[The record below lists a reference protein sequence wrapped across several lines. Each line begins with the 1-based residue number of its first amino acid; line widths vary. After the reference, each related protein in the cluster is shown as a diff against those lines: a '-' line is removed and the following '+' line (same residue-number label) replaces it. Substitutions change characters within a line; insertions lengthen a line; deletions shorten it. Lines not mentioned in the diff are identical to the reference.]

1 MSDDRLSDPVLD
13 EENWFLDDE
22 DEQPGAVQTDTENY
36 WKIIIAD
43 DEPEIHYVT
52 KLVLSDFEFDGK
64 KLQFVSATSA
74 YEAEQLLA
82 QHPDAALILLDVVME
97 EEDSGLKL
105 VKYIREQLRNS
116 AIRIIL
122 RTGQPGQAPEKLV
135 IMEYDINDYKEKT
148 ELTSQKLFTTIVASL
163 RSYRDIKVIESN
175 KTGLEEIIQAS
186 STIFELQS
194 MKKFASGVLTQLVS
208 IAHLHKNALHCSLA
222 VTKDGSDI
230 FILAASGDFVVPE
243 SHKLRDVA
251 NDTIADDI
259 ERSFAEKTSHFHND
273 RLVIYVKS
281 KTGIENVIYLNGFQS
296 LSEWDRYL
304 IEIYCTNVTIAFENI
319 YLNREIENTQ
329 KEIIFTL
336 GEITETRSKET
347 GYHVKRVAEYSR
359 LLALS
364 YGLSEEETETLR
376 LASPMHDVGKV
387 GIPDSI
393 LNKPGKL
400 TAEEFE
406 IMKTH
411 TTIGHSMLKH
421 SQIKLLNA
429 AAIIAHQH
437 HERYD
442 GSGYPNGL
450 RGEDIHIYG
459 RITALADVFDALCS
473 ERVYKKAWELPDII
487 ALFKEERGKHF
498 DPVLVDIFLAEM
510 DGMVQIRNEYSDRKV
525 F

>member
-1 MSDDRLSDPVLD
+1 MHDDRQSDPTQ
-13 EENWFLDDE
+13 EEEYLFFDDE
-22 DEQPGAVQTDTENY
+22 HEEPNSAQADTADH

-43 DEPEIHYVT
+43 DEPEVHYVT
-52 KLVLSDFEFDGK
+52 KLVLSDFAFDGK
-64 KLQFVSATSA
+64 KLLFLSAASA
-74 YEAEQLLA
+74 REAEQLLVE
-82 QHPDAALILLDVVME
+82 HPDTALMLLDVVME

-105 VKYIREQLRNS
+105 VKYIREQLRNN

-135 IMEYDINDYKEKT
+135 IMNYDINDYKEKT

-163 RSYRDIKVIESN
+163 RSYRDIKVIENN
-175 KTGLEEIIQAS
+175 KNGLEEIIKAS

-194 MKKFASGVLTQLVS
+194 MKKFASGVLTQLTS
-208 IAHLHKNALHCSLA
+208 IVHLHKNALHCSLA
-222 VTKDGSDI
+222 VTKEGSDI
-230 FILAASGDFVVPE
+230 FILAASGDFVVPKN
-243 SHKLRDVA
+243 HKLRDVVD
-251 NDTIADDI
+251 DTIASDI
-259 ERSFAEKTSHFHND
+259 ERSFAEKTSRFFDD

-319 YLNREIENTQ
+319 YLNQEVENTQ
-329 KEIIFTL
+329 KEIIFTM

-347 GYHVKRVAEYSR
+347 GYHVKRVAEYSK

-364 YGLSEEETETLR
+364 YGLSEEEAETLR

-387 GIPDSI
+387 GIPDAI

-400 TAEEFE
+400 TEDEFE
-406 IMKTH
+406 IIKTH
-411 TTIGHSMLKH
+411 AAIGHSMLKH
-421 SQIKLLNA
+421 SQINLLNA

-442 GSGYPNGL
+442 GSGYPNGIK
-450 RGEDIHIYG
+450 GEDIHIYG
-459 RITALADVFDALCS
+459 RITAIADVFDALSS
-473 ERVYKKAWELPDII
+473 ERVYKKAWGLPDIV
-487 ALFKEERGKHF
+487 ALFQEERGKHF
-498 DPVLVDIFLAEM
+498 DPALVDIFLANI
-510 DGMVQIRNEYSDRKV
+510 DGMARIRNEYSDRKV

>member
-1 MSDDRLSDPVLD
+1 MRDDILSEKAQD
-13 EENWFLDDE
+13 EEEWFLE
-22 DEQPGAVQTDTENY
+22 DEAEESGSAPAVATDY

-43 DEPEIHYVT
+43 DEPEVHHVT
-52 KLVLSDFEFDGK
+52 RLVLSDFEFDGK
-64 KLQFVSATSA
+64 KLLFLGASSAR
-74 YEAEQLLA
+74 EAERMLEEHRDTA
-82 QHPDAALILLDVVME
+82 VILLDVVME
-97 EEDSGLKL
+97 EDDSGLKL
-105 VKYIREQLRNS
+105 VKYIREQLRNH

-148 ELTSQKLFTTIVASL
+148 ELTSQKLFTTIVAAL

-175 KTGLEEIIQAS
+175 KNGLEEIIQAS

-194 MKKFASGVLTQLVS
+194 MKKFASGVLTQLTS
-208 IAHLHKNALHCSLA
+208 IVHLHKNALHCSLA

-243 SHKLRDVA
+243 SHKLRDVV
-251 NDTIADDI
+251 NDTIAGDI
-259 ERSFAEKTSHFHND
+259 ERSFTEKTSHFFND
-273 RLVIYVKS
+273 RLVIYVQS

-319 YLNREIENTQ
+319 YLNQEIENTQ
-329 KEIIFTL
+329 KEIIFTM

-400 TAEEFE
+400 SDEEFG
-406 IMKTH
+406 IMKSH
-411 TTIGHSMLKH
+411 AAIGHSMLKH

-450 RGEDIHIYG
+450 KGENIHIYG
-459 RITALADVFDALCS
+459 RITAIADVFDALCS
-473 ERVYKKAWELPDII
+473 ERVYKKAWELPEIV

-498 DPVLVDIFLAEM
+498 DPVLVDIFLANLDAM
-510 DGMVQIRNEYSDRKV
+510 MRIRNEYSDDKV